1 MSKQIFSKIAKIGEE
16 VRAANLVQV
25 DFSVQD
31 DINNLDKKIANIQ
44 AEATKTINL
53 VNKKIDEYNALAA
66 EISNTAN
73 LASKINSELFKAG
86 SEASQ
91 YLRTVQ
97 AKLKEL
103 GIDDSQV
110 KGIGR
115 LKKTIDTIDSLYLKR
130 LSAAENVNPPKI
142 GYNI

>member
-1 MSKQIFSKIAKIGEE
+1 MSKHIFSKIAKISEE
-16 VRAANLVQV
+16 VRAAKLVQV

-53 VNKKIDEYNALAA
+53 VNKKIDEYNALAT
-66 EISNTAN
+66 EINSAAN
-73 LASKINSELFKAG
+73 LASKINGELFKAG

-97 AKLKEL
+97 AKLKDL
-103 GIDDSQV
+103 GIDDSQIT
-110 KGIGR
+110 GIGR

-130 LSAAENVNPPKI
+130 LSAAENINPPKI

>member
-1 MSKQIFSKIAKIGEE
+1 MSKHIFSKIAKIGEE
-16 VRAANLVQV
+16 VRSAKLVQV

-31 DINNLDKKIANIQ
+31 DIDNLDKKIANIQ

-66 EISNTAN
+66 ELSNTAN

-97 AKLKEL
+97 AKLNDL
-103 GIDDSQV
+103 GIDDSQI

-115 LKKTIDTIDSLYLKR
+115 LKKTIDTMDSLYLKR
-130 LSAAENVNPPKI
+130 LSAAENVNPAKI
-142 GYNI
+142 GYNV

>member
-1 MSKQIFSKIAKIGEE
+1 MNGMESRKVELAAKAE
-16 VRAANLVQV
+16 LVKT

-31 DINNLDKKIANIQ
+31 DINNLDNKIAKIQ

-53 VNKKIDEYNALAA
+53 TNKKIDEYNALAVDL
-66 EISNTAN
+66 SNLAN

-103 GIDDSQV
+103 GIDDSQI

-115 LKKTIDTIDSLYLKR
+115 LKKTVETMDSLYFSR
-130 LSAAENVNPPKI
+130 LSAAENINPPKI
-142 GYNI
+142 GYNV